1 MSEERIPFSRQDEA
15 RIRSAARWGG
25 IAAVS
30 SVSASLLDLLIK
42 VLSGQGLG
50 LAGIIAGSSVGLTIS
65 FILALYLYRASV
77 AFRKVVTTDEADEHY
92 LLEGFEELRR
102 HFKVMG
108 ILMTIVTA
116 LGGVAIFG
124 GLMCNLLL

>member
-1 MSEERIPFSRQDEA
+1 MSGERIPFSRQDEA
-15 RIRSAARWGG
+15 RIQSAARWGG

-30 SVSASLLDLLIK
+30 SVSASLLDLIIK
-42 VLSGQGLG
+42 IAHGHGLG
-50 LAGIIAGSSVGLTIS
+50 LAGIIAGSSVGLTIT

-77 AFRKVVTTDEADEHY
+77 AFRKVATTDEADEHY

-108 ILMTIVTA
+108 ILLIIVTS
-116 LGGVAIFG
+116 LGGVAILG
-124 GLMCNLLL
+124 SLVCNLLL